1 VGIDPEEWAKKH
13 TLTGRLIEPEEVAE
27 LVVALIKIPSI
38 VGQTVII
45 DGGES
50 LAYTLT

>member
-1 VGIDPEEWAKKH
+1 VELG
-13 TLTGRLIEPEEVAE
+13 EVAE
-27 LVVALIKIPSI
+27 LVMALIKIPSI